1 MAEKSTITLSRGNIF
16 ADLGFENSQNH
27 HAKAQ
32 LIILIQK
39 IIEAKNL
46 TRRQAASK
54 MGLRR
59 PDVAKLLRG
68 RFEGFSLD
76 RLLKFVRAL
85 ESDVEI
91 KTKPGKSDHEC
102 RILVTTREQPAQPGQ
117 ACRLGCRITSATTAV
132 ASLTPSV
139 PDQQA
144 AVPRKGL

>member
-85 ESDVEI
+85 ESDVKI
-91 KTKPGKSDHEC
+91 KPGKSDHEG